1 MRARTV
7 SDARLRVMLSLLC
20 GVVLLAAPCTGADDN
35 RSGSNP
41 DPTSADN
48 ARVGGT
54 LRVVIPRHPA
64 SLAGHSYGAT
74 LDPQTDWWWDSFEVF
89 RCCLLRTLLA
99 HPGLPTEHGGSE
111 LHPDLAAEMPRVS
124 NDGLTWTFRLK
135 AGLTYGPPL
144 QDRRIVAS
152 DFIRAL
158 EREAVM
164 ASTEETYAFYYSVIE
179 GFDEFSEGEADSI
192 SGMTA
197 VDDQTLE
204 ITLTRAAGDF
214 PFRMMMPA
222 TAPIPD
228 GAADGHNKDY
238 GRFLISSGPYMF
250 EGADEATAPPAEPFP
265 GYEPGQSIVMVR
277 NPSWSADTD
286 PLREAYLD
294 RFEIQIGLTADDG
307 ALRTDSGELHMMLDS
322 VPPAQQLQAYQ
333 GDPERQDQL
342 FSFVGDGVYYI
353 SMNIAEPPFD
363 DVHVRRAVN
372 FALDRAGLLQIR
384 GGPLF
389 GEVADHAITDPLTD
403 FLLED
408 FDPFPSPDGSGDPEA
423 ASEEMAQSAYD
434 SDQDGVC
441 DDPVCENIVSVT
453 DEADP
458 YPDQS
463 ALISQNLEPLGL
475 TLDVT
480 TQERTTMY
488 DSCNDPGAHVAMCL
502 GPGWFKDY
510 SDATT
515 FGEPLFGS
523 SAVGPDS
530 CCNYALV
537 GAPPEVLEEHGY
549 DVTEVPSVDADF
561 QACDEME
568 LGDARVQCWA
578 DFDAKITEEVVPWVP
593 INFARDVFVAGDAV
607 RGFDYDQFSG
617 QPDLAGVSLAGGG
630 GA

>member
-1 MRARTV
+1 VKRYT
-7 SDARLRVMLSLLC
+7 RLIALV
-20 GVVLLAAPCTGADDN
+20 GVLALAAAACGEEAAPPAGEEGGEAQ
-35 RSGSNP
+35 R
-41 DPTSADN
+41 
-48 ARVGGT
+48 GGT
-54 LRVVIPRHPA
+54 L
-64 SLAGHSYGAT
+64 LAGLESDVDAAF
-74 LDPQTDWWWDSFEVF
+74 DPQKEYYSVTWGFYH
-89 RCCLLRTLLA
+89 CCLLRTLVTTPHTTA
-99 HPGLPTEHGGSE
+99 ENGGND
-111 LHPDLAAEMPRVS
+111 LQPDLATDLPEVS
-124 NDGLTWTFRLK
+124 EDGLTYTFTIK
-135 AGLTYGPPL
+135 DGVPFAPPY
-144 QDRRIVAS
+144 QDVEITAQS
-152 DFIRAL
+152 FINAL
-158 EREAVM
+158 EREAKPRVG
-164 ASTEETYAFYYSVIE
+164 AGYPFYYSVIE
-179 GFDEFSEGEADSI
+179 GFDEFSEGEADTI

-197 VDDQTLE
+197 VDDKTLE
-204 ITLTRAAGDF
+204 ITLTRPAGDF
-214 PFRMMMPA
+214 PYRMMMHA

-228 GAADGHNKDY
+228 GAADGHDKDY

-250 EGADEATAPPAEPFP
+250 EGADEASAPPTEPFP
-265 GYEPGQSIVMVR
+265 GYEPGQSIVLVR

-294 RFEIQIGLTADDG
+294 RMEIQIGLTADDG
-307 ALRTDSGELHMMLDS
+307 ALRVDSGELHLMLDS
-322 VPPAQQLQAYQ
+322 VPPAQQIQAYQ

-353 SMNIAEPPFD
+353 SFNIAEPPFD

-389 GEVADHAITDPLTD
+389 GEVADHAITDPLTN

-408 FDPFPSPDGSGDPEA
+408 FDPYPSPDGSGDPEA

-434 SDQDGVC
+434 SDGDGVC

-488 DSCNDPGAHVAMCL
+488 DSCNDPGAHVALCL

-523 SAVGPDS
+523 AAIGPDS

-561 QACDEME
+561 QACDELA
-568 LGDARVQCWA
+568 LGDERLQCWA
-578 DFDAKITEEVVPWVP
+578 EFDQKITEEIVPWVP
-593 INFARDVFVAGDAV
+593 INFARDVFVVSDAV

-617 QPDLAGVSLAGGG
+617 QPDLSGMSLAGGG
-630 GA
+630 SA

>member
-1 MRARTV
+1 MKRYT
-7 SDARLRVMLSLLC
+7 RLIALV
-20 GVVLLAAPCTGADDN
+20 GVLALAAAACGEEAAPPAAEDEGEAQ
-35 RSGSNP
+35 R
-41 DPTSADN
+41 
-48 ARVGGT
+48 GGT
-54 LRVVIPRHPA
+54 FLGGLESDVDA
-64 SLAGHSYGAT
+64 AF
-74 LDPQTDWWWDSFEVF
+74 DPQKEYYSVTWGFYH
-89 RCCLLRTLLA
+89 CCLLRTLVTT
-99 HPGLPTEHGGSE
+99 PGTTADNGGND
-111 LHPDLAAEMPRVS
+111 LQPDLATELPEVS
-124 NDGLTWTFRLK
+124 EDGLTYTFTIRD
-135 AGLTYGPPL
+135 GVTFGPPY
-144 QDRRIVAS
+144 QDMEITAQS
-152 DFIRAL
+152 FINAL
-158 EREAVM
+158 EREATPAVG
-164 ASTEETYAFYYSVIE
+164 AGYPFYYSVIE
-179 GFDEFSEGEADSI
+179 GFDAFSEGEADSI
-192 SGMTA
+192 SGLTA
-197 VDDQTLE
+197 VDDKTLE
-204 ITLTRAAGDF
+204 ITLSRPAGDF

-265 GYEPGQSIVMVR
+265 GYEPGRSIVMVR
-277 NPSWSADTD
+277 NPSWDPDTD
-286 PLREAYLD
+286 DLREAYLD

-307 ALRTDSGELHMMLDS
+307 ALRTDSGDLHMMLDS
-322 VPPAQQLQAYQ
+322 VPPAQQIQAYQ
-333 GDPERQDQL
+333 GDPERRDQL
-342 FSFVGDGVYYI
+342 FSNVGDGSYYI

-363 DVHVRRAVN
+363 DVNVRRAVN
-372 FALDRAGLLQIR
+372 FALDRAGLLQVR

-389 GEVADHAITDPLTD
+389 GEVANHAITDPLTG
-403 FLLED
+403 FLLAD
-408 FDPFPSPDGSGDPEA
+408 FDPYPSPDGSGDA
-423 ASEEMAQSAYD
+423 AAAQEEMAQSAYD
-434 SDQDGVC
+434 SDGDGVC

-463 ALISQNLEPLGL
+463 ALISQNLEALGL

-488 DSCNDPGAHVAMCL
+488 DSCNDPGAHVALCL

-523 SAVGPDS
+523 SAIGPDS

-578 DFDAKITEEVVPWVP
+578 EFDRKITEEVVPWVP
-593 INFARDVFVAGDAV
+593 INFVRDVFVVGDAV
-607 RGFDYDQFSG
+607 RGYDYDQFSS
-617 QPDLAGVSLAGGG
+617 QPDLAGMWLAGGG
-630 GA
+630 SA